1 MRFVVEIP
9 DELVPVAATASVT
22 ADRGAVSG
30 KAVPGGAAPDTASLT
45 RAVPTNDALPA
56 GEAEFGGVLAA
67 AEHNGESVQ
76 DGGPA
81 PS

>member
-9 DELVPVAATASVT
+9 NELVPLAATASVT
-22 ADRGAVSG
+22 ADSDAMSGDAVS
-30 KAVPGGAAPDTASLT
+30 GGAAPDTASLT
-45 RAVPTNDALPA
+45 RTVPANDALPA
-56 GEAEFGGVLAA
+56 GEAEFGAALAA

>member
-22 ADRGAVSG
+22 ADNDTVSG
-30 KAVPGGAAPDTASLT
+30 KAMSGGAAPDTASLI
-45 RAVPTNDALPA
+45 RALPTNDALPA
-56 GEAEFGGVLAA
+56 GEAEFGVVLAA
-67 AEHNGESVQ
+67 AEHNAEFAQ

>member
-9 DELVPVAATASVT
+9 DELVPLATTALATADSGT
-22 ADRGAVSG
+22 VS
-30 KAVPGGAAPDTASLT
+30 AEALSGGAAPDTASLT
-45 RAVPTNDALPA
+45 RAVPANDALPA
-56 GEAEFGGVLAA
+56 GEAEFGGVLPA
-67 AEHNGESVQ
+67 AEHTGKSIQ